1 MSDLNSRE
9 RRKLEELLGMG
20 SGYVLNFSDRTYFEF
35 FDEFVGKDIDGE
47 CYRGRGN
54 SKANRLRSFWEIEPN
69 HTVAKA
75 LSELLTHAREEGHT
89 LNRHLVDECQS
100 IITRLSL
107 DKPVADIDAI
117 SGDGEDRNFDLVAQ
131 AVRES
136 IDKNQPEIG
145 LDRLHLFVVKFVRS
159 ICETHGLPHDRG
171 IPLNGLFGGYVK
183 FLTKNGHLT
192 SDMTERILKSSIANL
207 GAFDY
212 VRNNHTLAH
221 DNAILS
227 YDESLLIFNHI
238 ASAVRFI
245 KALEDRIRPAPA
257 PKKMPWEEDP
267 VMF

>member
-35 FDEFVGKDIDGE
+35 FDEFVGKNIDDE
-47 CYRGRGN
+47 RYRVRGT
-54 SKANRLRSFWEIEPN
+54 SKANRMRAFWEIEPN

-75 LSELLTHAREEGHT
+75 LQELLAHARNDS
-89 LNRHLVDECQS
+89 LPINRHLVDECQT
-100 IITRLSL
+100 IITRLAL
-107 DKPVADIDAI
+107 DKPVADLDAI
-117 SGDGEDRNFDLVAQ
+117 ASDGEDRNFDLVAQ

-159 ICETHGLPHDRG
+159 ICEGHDLPHDRG

-227 YDESLLIFNHI
+227 YDEALLIFNHI

-245 KALEDRIRPAPA
+245 KTLEDRIRPAPA
-257 PKKMPWEEDP
+257 PKKLPWEQDP
-267 VMF
+267 VEF